1 LCSCKLQASSY
12 HGRDLNA
19 KWRGQATVRIE
30 KLRKSAISVFVR
42 GATGRP
48 LPNAHILIKAFRS
61 VKTDKR
67 LVIVGDAPY
76 NNKYMKALKESADN
90 RVVFTGYVF
99 GDGYKD
105 LSQHAYVFVLPSGV
119 DGTRPVLLDQM
130 GFGNC
135 ILARDS
141 AANMEVLGEAGVFFD
156 KNDLIDDLSKQL
168 SYLINN
174 PNQVKEYRQKAQERV
189 MKKYSWDVVTE
200 KYDGLFRDKN

>member
-1 LCSCKLQASSY
+1 
-12 HGRDLNA
+12 
-19 KWRGQATVRIE
+19 
-30 KLRKSAISVFVR
+30 
-42 GATGRP
+42 
-48 LPNAHILIKAFRS
+48 
-61 VKTDKR
+61 
-67 LVIVGDAPY
+67 
-76 NNKYMKALKESADN
+76 MKALKESADN

-135 ILARDS
+135 ILALDS